1 MQKQEKIKM
10 NHIDSRKSGGGGVPP
25 QLPSCEGK
33 LPTLP
38 PAPAYPARAAGGD
51 RATEGSWAALGTRDS
66 ESVAEGARPPR
77 VSFC

>member
-1 MQKQEKIKM
+1 MQKQTKIKM
-10 NHIDSRKSGGGGVPP
+10 NDTVESWGAPP

-38 PAPAYPARAAGGD
+38 PAPASLARAAGGD

-77 VSFC
+77 VSLC

>member
-1 MQKQEKIKM
+1 MQKQAKIKM
-10 NHIDSRKSGGGGVPP
+10 NYIDSRKLGGGAPP

-38 PAPAYPARAAGGD
+38 PAPASLARAAGGA

-66 ESVAEGARPPR
+66 ESVAEGARPLR

>member
-1 MQKQEKIKM
+1 MQKQTKIKM
-10 NHIDSRKSGGGGVPP
+10 NDIDSRKLGGAPP

-38 PAPAYPARAAGGD
+38 PATASLARAAGGA

-66 ESVAEGARPPR
+66 ESVAEGARPLR

>member
-1 MQKQEKIKM
+1 MQKQAKIKM
-10 NHIDSRKSGGGGVPP
+10 NHIDSRKLGGAP

-38 PAPAYPARAAGGD
+38 PAPASPARAAGGD